1 MSEAPRDLAAEL
13 ADQLEAAGSLI
24 ESLEEET
31 SSLRLELRRAN
42 LALRAAQ
49 AEVAARNRALE
60 EQRRTDSDM
69 LERRLR
75 ERITQLEDALKGSTA
90 LRREKA
96 VLEAENNRLED
107 QTREFESRLSETLDE
122 NERLVDRL
130 ERLSEPGRMLRA
142 GIELFNAGEHPRVV
156 SSISKALGPPDVHV
170 GLDDGTP
177 GTPEIT
183 LVWGEFSWRRY
194 AVDLTEGAEEPR
206 VYLVATGDEPL
217 TEGEA
222 RPPNAR
228 ADERGRVTMG
238 IRSR

>member
-13 ADQLEAAGSLI
+13 ADQLEAAGALI

-60 EQRRTDSDM
+60 EQRRTEGGV

-75 ERITQLEDALKGSTA
+75 GRIGQLEDALKGSPS

-96 VLEAENNRLED
+96 VLEAENNRLEGSVRD
-107 QTREFESRLSETLDE
+107 LESRLRETLDE
-122 NERLVDRL
+122 NERLAARIG
-130 ERLSEPGRMLRA
+130 RLSEPGQMLRA
-142 GIELFNAGEHPRVV
+142 GIELFNSSEHPRVV

-170 GLDDGTP
+170 GLDDGTV
-177 GTPEIT
+177 GKPEIT

-194 AVDLTEGAEEPR
+194 AVDLTGGAEELR

-222 RPPNAR
+222 QSPNAR
-228 ADERGRVTMG
+228 ADERGRITMG

>member
-13 ADQLEAAGSLI
+13 ADRLETAGALI

-31 SSLRLELRRAN
+31 SELRLELKRAN

-60 EQRRTDSDM
+60 EQRRTGSGV

-75 ERITQLEDALKGSTA
+75 ERISQLEDALKGSMA
-90 LRREKA
+90 LRRERA
-96 VLEAENNRLED
+96 VLESENVRLEE
-107 QTREFESRLSETLDE
+107 RIRGLESRLDETLDE
-122 NERLVDRL
+122 NERLKGRL
-130 ERLSEPGRMLRA
+130 GRLSEPGRMLRA
-142 GIELFNAGEHPRVV
+142 GVELFNASEHPRVV

-170 GLDDGTP
+170 GLGGGTP

-183 LVWGEFSWRRY
+183 LSWGEFSWRRY
-194 AVDLTEGAEEPR
+194 ATDLTEGVEGPL

-217 TEGEA
+217 AGEEA
-222 RPPNAR
+222 PVPNAR